1 MPEKGNDG
9 VKPQGM
15 DDPKRSGLRKLMGI
29 AGLVT
34 FSTILPLNIYTSVEE
49 MAKFTWFWPVI
60 GAFIGII
67 VGAIGFL
74 VLDIIHTPQL
84 VAAAIVYSFAI
95 WFTGFHH
102 LDGLMDLGDAMMVH
116 GTPKKKI
123 SVMRDTNIGTGGIAY
138 VLMVALLSFAAVGS
152 APAAEIF
159 YILVISEIAAKMGIA
174 TCATLSNPFSNGT
187 GRFFIDAMNIK
198 LFVLSF
204 IVALSIGFLTFNITG
219 IIGVIGGS
227 IGGAFIATVVRRNLK
242 WATGDVLGASNEFSR
257 MFSLVVMV
265 SVLAIV

>member
-1 MPEKGNDG
+1 MPEKGNEG

-15 DDPKRSGLRKLMGI
+15 NDPEGGLGRFREI

-34 FSTILPLNIYTSVEE
+34 FSTILPLNIYTSIEE
-49 MAKFTWFWPVI
+49 MARFTWFWPVI

-67 VGAIGFL
+67 VGTIGFL
-74 VLDIIHTPQL
+74 ILNVIHAPQL
-84 VAAAIVYSFAI
+84 IAAAIVYSFAI

-116 GTPKKKI
+116 GTPEKKI

-138 VLMVALLSFAAVGS
+138 VLMVALLSFAAIGS
-152 APAAEIF
+152 VPSAEIF

-174 TCATLSNPFSNGT
+174 TCATLSNPFPNGT

-204 IVALSIGFLTFNITG
+204 IVALSIGFLAFNFMG
-219 IIGVIGGS
+219 VLGVIVGS
-227 IGGAFIATVVRRNLK
+227 IGGAFIAVIVHKNLK

-257 MFSLVVMV
+257 MLSLVVMA

>member
-15 DDPKRSGLRKLMGI
+15 DDPKGGLGRFKGV

-34 FSTILPLNIYTSVEE
+34 FSTILPLNIYTSIEE
-49 MAKFTWFWPVI
+49 MAEFTWLWPVI
-60 GAFIGII
+60 GAFIGITT
-67 VGAIGFL
+67 GAVGFL
-74 VLDIIHTPQL
+74 VFNVMHTPQL
-84 VAAAIVYSFAI
+84 IAAAIVYSFAI

-116 GTPKKKI
+116 GTPEKRI

-138 VLMVALLSFAAVGS
+138 LLMVALLSFAALGS
-152 APAAEIF
+152 APVTEIF

-204 IVALSIGFLTFNITG
+204 IVALSIGFLTFNFMG
-219 IIGVIGGS
+219 VLGVIGGS
-227 IGGAFIATVVRRNLK
+227 IGGAFIAIIVRKNLK

-257 MFSLVVMV
+257 MLSLVVMA

>member
-1 MPEKGNDG
+1 MPEKGNGG

-15 DDPKRSGLRKLMGI
+15 DDPEGSLGSFRGI
-29 AGLVT
+29 VGLVT
-34 FSTILPLNIYTSVEE
+34 FSTILPLNIYTSIEE
-49 MAKFTWFWPVI
+49 MARFTWFWPVI

-67 VGAIGFL
+67 VGTIGFL
-74 VLDIIHTPQL
+74 LLNVIHAPQL
-84 VAAAIVYSFAI
+84 IAAAIVYSFTI

-116 GTPKKKI
+116 GTPEKKI

-138 VLMVALLSFAAVGS
+138 VLMVALLSFAAIGS
-152 APAAEIF
+152 VPSADIF

-174 TCATLSNPFSNGT
+174 TCATLSNPFPNGT

-204 IVALSIGFLTFNITG
+204 IVALSIGFLAFNFMG
-219 IIGVIGGS
+219 VLGVIVGS
-227 IGGAFIATVVRRNLK
+227 VGGAFIAVVIHKNLK

-257 MFSLVVMV
+257 MLSLVVMA